1 MTNFIALIND
11 DQAEEPF
18 FGVLLFHSLIP
29 GRFHWYVLGIDDMP
43 LIRGV
48 VDCADDPFDTDICID
63 DLKEEIA
70 SKIGVAAQQIKL
82 IDSKAADSTSFPNA
96 AMSAA

>member
-29 GRFHWYVLGIDDMP
+29 GRFHWYVLGINDMP

-48 VDCADDPFDTDICID
+48 VDCADDPFGENVCID
-63 DLKEEIA
+63 DLKQEIA

-82 IDSKAADSTSFPNA
+82 IDSSAADAMPYPNTV
-96 AMSAA
+96 MSAA